1 MYLHKRTVIEI
12 KLWTGREFRSRKG
25 FREKEKWEI
34 KEINWVPINITC
46 QIQTY
51 ASKYNQI
58 RSESF

>member
-34 KEINWVPINITC
+34 KESNWVPINIMC
-46 QIQTY
+46 QIQTHV
-51 ASKYNQI
+51 SKYNQI
-58 RSESF
+58 RSKSF